1 MSTVSSLQRSDF
13 DERRL
18 LWFASRFASFVRRR
32 FRRKGHRR
40 ASDRRQRGDP
50 LDPYGV
56 NDLNAR
62 RDHKR
67 IGEQRRTRRL
77 RGNCC
82 LRRPPAARDING
94 HQHERYDQPQLAT
107 VRQASRTL

>member
-18 LWFASRFASFVRRR
+18 LWFALRFASFVRRR

-56 NDLNAR
+56 NDLNAPVAITKGSAS
-62 RDHKR
+62 RDGR
-67 IGEQRRTRRL
+67 AACAAIAACADRRRL
-77 RGNCC
+77 
-82 LRRPPAARDING
+82 
-94 HQHERYDQPQLAT
+94 AT
-107 VRQASRTL
+107 